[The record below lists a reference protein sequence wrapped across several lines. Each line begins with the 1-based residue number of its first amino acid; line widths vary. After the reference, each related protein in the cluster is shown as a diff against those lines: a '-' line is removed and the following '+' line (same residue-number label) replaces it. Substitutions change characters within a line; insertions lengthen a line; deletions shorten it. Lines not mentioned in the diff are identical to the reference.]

1 MRTEGRG
8 NAGLMDNEENQR
20 QVFLV
25 AHSPWKSHKTRFP
38 HFHRPGRGQVENEK
52 HVFHSPARCLYISK
66 PNQKGGL
73 APGRFA
79 PVSRL
84 ILRLENADTQAAL
97 SAAAQSQVTLTAAP
111 HEDLGCDHH
120 LQ

>member
-8 NAGLMDNEENQR
+8 NAGLMDNEENQK

-52 HVFHSPARCLYISK
+52 HVSHLPACCLYISK

-84 ILRLENADTQAAL
+84 ILRLENATNLAP
-97 SAAAQSQVTLTAAP
+97 SATHQP
-111 HEDLGCDHH
+111 
-120 LQ
+120 